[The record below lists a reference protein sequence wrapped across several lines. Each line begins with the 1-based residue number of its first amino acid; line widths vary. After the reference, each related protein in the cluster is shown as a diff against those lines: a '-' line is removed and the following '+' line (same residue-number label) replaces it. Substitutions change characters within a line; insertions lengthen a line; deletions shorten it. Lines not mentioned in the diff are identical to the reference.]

1 MIPTHH
7 PSDTLLIAYAA
18 GTTTEAEALAI
29 STHLTFC
36 PDCRAKDMAAEAVG
50 GALLDGIEAAPM
62 RVGTLQSTLA
72 RLDDVAPTAPKHTTR
87 PKGMPEGLPTSLATY
102 AADALLETGWRVVAP
117 GIRQLAFHTAGVT
130 KARLLKL
137 KPGTVLPEHGHQGT
151 ELTILLAGSY
161 TDELG
166 HFERG
171 DMAELDES
179 IAHRPVVDEG
189 AECLALIVTAAPLRF
204 RSWMA
209 RLAQP
214 LIGI

>member
-1 MIPTHH
+1 MTPTHH
-7 PSDTLLIAYAA
+7 PSDALLLAYAA
-18 GTTTEAEALAI
+18 GTTAEAEALAM

-36 PDCRAKDMAAEAVG
+36 PECRARLAAAEAVG
-50 GALLDGIEAAPM
+50 GALLDQMESAPLPAAA
-62 RVGTLQSTLA
+62 LQSVLA
-72 RLDDVAPTAPKHTTR
+72 RLDEPVAAAER
-87 PKGMPEGLPTSLATY
+87 PSPRAMEGLPQALAGY
-102 AADALLETGWRVVAP
+102 AADALARSGWRMLAP
-117 GIRQLAFHTAGVT
+117 GIKQLALTTGGGA

-137 KPGTVLPEHGHQGT
+137 KPGTVLPEHGHRGT

-166 HFERG
+166 QFGRG

-179 IAHRPVVDEG
+179 VVHRPVVDDG
-189 AECLALIVTAAPLRF
+189 PDCIALVVTEAPLKF
-204 RSWMA
+204 RGWMA

>member
-1 MIPTHH
+1 MTPTHH
-7 PSDTLLIAYAA
+7 PSDALLLSYAA
-18 GTTTEAEALAI
+18 GATAEAEALAM

-36 PDCRAKDMAAEAVG
+36 PECRARLATAESVG
-50 GALLDGIEAAPM
+50 GALLDQMESAPLPASA
-62 RVGTLQSTLA
+62 LQSVLA
-72 RLDDVAPTAPKHTTR
+72 RLDEPVAAGDVRLPERHA
-87 PKGMPEGLPTSLATY
+87 MEGLPQALAGY
-102 AADALLETGWRVVAP
+102 AAEALAQSGWRMLAP
-117 GIRQLAFHTAGVT
+117 GIRQLALTTAGGA

-137 KPGTVLPEHGHQGT
+137 KPGTVLPEHGHRGT

-166 HFERG
+166 VFQRG

-179 IAHRPVVDEG
+179 VVHRPVVDEG
-189 AECLALIVTAAPLRF
+189 PDCVALVVTEAPLKF
-204 RSWMA
+204 RGWMA

>member
-7 PSDTLLIAYAA
+7 PSDALLLAYAA
-18 GTTTEAEALAI
+18 GTTAEAEALAM

-36 PDCRAKDMAAEAVG
+36 PECRARLAAAEAVG
-50 GALLDGIEAAPM
+50 GALLDQSEAAPLPA
-62 RVGTLQSTLA
+62 GALQTVLA
-72 RLDDVAPTAPKHTTR
+72 RLDEPVAAAAR
-87 PKGMPEGLPTSLATY
+87 PSPRAMEGLPQALAGY
-102 AADALLETGWRVVAP
+102 AAEALARSGWRTLAP
-117 GIRQLAFHTAGVT
+117 GIRQLALTTAGGA

-137 KPGTVLPEHGHQGT
+137 KPGTVLPEHGHRGT

-166 HFERG
+166 QFGRG
-171 DMAELDES
+171 DMAEHDDS
-179 IAHRPVVDEG
+179 VVHRPVVDDG
-189 AECLALIVTAAPLRF
+189 PECVALIVTEAPLKF
-204 RSWMA
+204 RGWMA

>member
-1 MIPTHH
+1 MTPTHH
-7 PSDTLLIAYAA
+7 PSDALLLAYAA
-18 GTTTEAEALAI
+18 GTASEAEALAM

-36 PDCRAKDMAAEAVG
+36 PECRAKLATAESVG
-50 GALLDGIEAAPM
+50 GALLDQIETAALPPAA
-62 RVGTLQSTLA
+62 LQSVLA
-72 RLDDVAPTAPKHTTR
+72 RLEEPPARERAPQ
-87 PKGMPEGLPTSLATY
+87 PEAGTGLPQALAQY
-102 AADALLETGWRVVAP
+102 AADALEQSGWRMLAP
-117 GIRQLAFHTAGVT
+117 GIKQLALHTAGGGR
-130 KARLLKL
+130 ARLLKL
-137 KPGTVLPEHGHQGT
+137 KPGTVLPEHGHRGT

-166 HFERG
+166 RFQRG

-179 IAHRPVVDEG
+179 VVHRPIVDDG
-189 AECLALIVTAAPLRF
+189 PECVALIVTEAPLKF

>member
-1 MIPTHH
+1 MSPNHH
-7 PSDTLLIAYAA
+7 PTESLLIAYAA
-18 GTTTEAEALAI
+18 GSTSEGEALAV

-36 PDCRAKDMAAEAVG
+36 PECRAKVATAEAVG
-50 GALLDGIEAAPM
+50 GFLLDDIEAAAMPPDALHSI
-62 RVGTLQSTLA
+62 VA
-72 RLDDVAPTAPKHTTR
+72 RLDEAAPAATQHAER
-87 PKGMPEGLPTSLATY
+87 PKAMAGLPSALAEY
-102 AADALLETGWRVVAP
+102 VSEAMAQKDWRMVSP
-117 GIRQLAFHTAGVT
+117 GIKQLTLPVAGAS

-137 KPGTVLPEHGHQGT
+137 RPGTAIPEHGHRGT

-166 HFERG
+166 RFARG

-179 IAHRPVVDEG
+179 VVHRPIVDQG
-189 AECLALIVTAAPLRF
+189 PECVALIVTEAPLKF
-204 RSWMA
+204 RSWMP

>member
-1 MIPTHH
+1 MNPTHH
-7 PSDTLLIAYAA
+7 PSDALLIAYAA
-18 GTTTEAEALAI
+18 GTATEAEALVV

-36 PDCRAKDMAAEAVG
+36 PECRADLRTAEAVG
-50 GALLDGIEAAPM
+50 GALLDQVDAVPM
-62 RVGTLQSTLA
+62 QASGLQAVMA
-72 RLDDVAPTAPKHTTR
+72 RLDEPAPAAAIRARHAES
-87 PKGMPEGLPTSLATY
+87 PEGLPVALAEYAAASLEQGGWRMVSPGIKQLRLATS
-102 AADALLETGWRVVAP
+102 G
-117 GIRQLAFHTAGVT
+117 AG

-137 KPGTVLPEHGHQGT
+137 KPGTMLPEHGHRGT

-166 HFERG
+166 QFVRG

-179 IAHRPVVDEG
+179 VVHRPVVDDG
-189 AECLALIVTAAPLRF
+189 PECIALIVTEAPLKF
-204 RSWMA
+204 RTWMA

>member
-7 PSDTLLIAYAA
+7 PSDALLLSYAA
-18 GTTTEAEALAI
+18 GTTAEAEALAM

-36 PDCRAKDMAAEAVG
+36 PECRARLAAAEAVG
-50 GALLDGIEAAPM
+50 GALLDQMDSAPLPASA
-62 RVGTLQSTLA
+62 LQSVLA
-72 RLDDVAPTAPKHTTR
+72 RLDEPVAAAER
-87 PKGMPEGLPTSLATY
+87 PQPPQAMDGLPQALAGY
-102 AADALLETGWRVVAP
+102 AAEALAQSGWRMLAP
-117 GIRQLAFHTAGVT
+117 GIKQLALATSGDA

-137 KPGTVLPEHGHQGT
+137 KPGTVLPEHGHRGT

-161 TDELG
+161 TDALG
-166 HFERG
+166 QFRRG
-171 DMAELDES
+171 DMAELDETVV
-179 IAHRPVVDEG
+179 HQPVVDDG
-189 AECLALIVTAAPLRF
+189 PDCVVLVVTEAPLKF